1 MSDVMKGA
9 HSTEIDI
16 KNGSIIV
23 STPATGK
30 VEKRDPDLNKFTPS
44 GTFISRLDTRLDE
57 HYGGLASGLP

>member
-30 VEKRDPDLNKFTPS
+30 VEKRDPDLNKFTP
-44 GTFISRLDTRLDE
+44 
-57 HYGGLASGLP
+57 Y